1 MKLYHCHNAR
11 SFRVLWALEEL
22 GLDYELVM
30 LPFPPRQLEPGYL
43 EVNPLGTVPALVDGA
58 VRMTESVAICHYL
71 AERAGSPLSV
81 GPREEAYPSF
91 LNWLHF
97 GEATLTFPQTIVLR
111 YERFEPE
118 ETRNVAVGSD
128 YRRWFLSRLRAVEA
142 ALGDRS
148 YLCADRFTVADIS
161 VGYALMLGSTL
172 GLDSHYH
179 EHVSAYW
186 ARLQERA
193 GFQLAL
199 AAQGSVDVP

>member
-30 LPFPPRQLEPGYL
+30 LPFPPRQLEPDYL

-58 VRMTESVAICHYL
+58 VRMTESAAICHFL

-81 GPREEAYPSF
+81 GPHEEAYPLF

-118 ETRNVAVGSD
+118 ETRNFAIGSD

-142 ALGDRS
+142 ALGDRFF
-148 YLCADRFTVADIS
+148 LCADRFTVADIS
-161 VGYALMLGSTL
+161 VGYALMLGATL
-172 GLDSHYH
+172 GLDTHYH

-199 AAQGSVDVP
+199 AAQGLADVP

>member
-22 GLDYELVM
+22 GIGYELVM
-30 LPFPPRQLEPGYL
+30 LPFPPRQLEPDYL

-58 VRMTESVAICHYL
+58 VRMTESAAICHYL
-71 AERAGSPLSV
+71 AQMAGSPLSV
-81 GPREEAYPSF
+81 GPQEEAYPVF

-118 ETRNVAVGSD
+118 ETRNFAVGSD

-148 YLCADRFTVADIS
+148 FLCADRFTVADIS
-161 VGYALMLGSTL
+161 VGYALMLGATL

-186 ARLQERA
+186 ERLQDRT

-199 AAQGSVDVP
+199 ASQGPAGAS